1 MQGKGNIRRRFQKLE
16 KFVLEVYSVRRC
28 SSLAEAR
35 VEKFRTSPD
44 SNLQKLPPGKD
55 ALMQH
60 VKRAIFQV
68 GYLWR
73 EAVSD
78 FTIPDP
84 TLWGWSR
91 YKTGNY
97 CPLWE
102 SCKGNISLSQ
112 LTVKCSCTANK
123 CKKCKCAKAGIP
135 CIGMCSC
142 GKRCEAK

>member
-1 MQGKGNIRRRFQKLE
+1 MRNEDTAEGGIVARCQGRVCWKPAPIASHRLSRNADFQIPK
-16 KFVLEVYSVRRC
+16 
-28 SSLAEAR
+28 
-35 VEKFRTSPD
+35 P
-44 SNLQKLPPGKD
+44 PPGKD
-55 ALMQH
+55 NLMQH
-60 VKRAIFQV
+60 VNRAICQV

-91 YKTGNY
+91 DKTWNY
-97 CPLWE
+97 CPLLE

-112 LTVKCSCTANK
+112 LTVKCSCTASK